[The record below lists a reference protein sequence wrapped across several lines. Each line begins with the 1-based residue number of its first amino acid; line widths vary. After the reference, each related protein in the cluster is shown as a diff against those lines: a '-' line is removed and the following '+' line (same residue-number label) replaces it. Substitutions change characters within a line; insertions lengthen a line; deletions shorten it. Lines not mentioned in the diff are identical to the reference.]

1 MFPRSTLEL
10 DRQTPVLLVKVGRYP
25 LAHGPLGAV
34 RSLGRAGVP
43 VYAMVEDGF
52 TPTAVSRY
60 LAGSFVRPTTGCEP
74 AEQLVETVRGVGR
87 ELAARVGCRCV
98 AVPTDDEAAVVL
110 AEHAGELDPYL
121 LLPRVPAGLP
131 RQVAD
136 KGAMHELCLAHGVP
150 APVTVAA
157 RNRDELLRAA
167 AKCGY
172 PLVLKN
178 LAPFTR
184 LSRPVVGHTTVVGDE
199 GELLAGCP
207 SDDGFSVLVQEYLA
221 EDFSEHWITHLC
233 CGPEGDPLVVFSGRK
248 LRSFPPSGGFT
259 TRAVAEPNLQLA
271 KMAAEF
277 CRRIG
282 YSGIAD
288 LDWRLDLRDGR
299 YKLLDFNPRAG
310 AQFRL
315 FETADGV
322 DVVRALHLS
331 LTGRPVHDGPP
342 LARYYGVGQLD
353 LLSAAVELWNE
364 RRFPRDLRPRR
375 STERAWLCRDDLL
388 PAGLLA
394 ARFGA
399 QATRRA
405 ANSIR
410 FPAAARR
417 FLGDTT

>member
-1 MFPRSTLEL
+1 MHRRSTPEL
-10 DRQTPVLLVKVGRYP
+10 DRRTPVLLVKVGRYP

-60 LAGSFVRPTTGCEP
+60 LAGSFVRPITGCEP
-74 AEQLVETVRGVGR
+74 PERLVETIRGVGR
-87 ELAARVGCRCV
+87 DLANRVGRRCV

-110 AEHAGELDPYL
+110 GEHAAELDPYL

-136 KGAMHELCLAHGVP
+136 KGSLHELCRAHGVP
-150 APVTVAA
+150 APVAVAA
-157 RNRDELLRAA
+157 HDRDELLRGAA
-167 AKCGY
+167 ECGY

-184 LSRPVVGHTTVVGDE
+184 LSRPVVGHTTVVRDE
-199 GELLAGCP
+199 TELLAGCP
-207 SDDGFSVLVQEYLA
+207 PDDGFSVLVQEYLA
-221 EDFSEHWITHLC
+221 GDFSEHWITHLC
-233 CGPEGDPLVVFSGRK
+233 CGPDGDPLVVFSGRK
-248 LRSFPPSGGFT
+248 LRSFPPTGGFT
-259 TRAVAEPNLQLA
+259 TRAVSETNSQLA
-271 KMAAEF
+271 KLAGEF

-315 FETADGV
+315 FETVDGV

-331 LTGRPVHDGPP
+331 LTGRPVHGGPQ
-342 LARYYGVGQLD
+342 LTRYYGVGQLD
-353 LLSAAVELWNE
+353 LISAAVAIWNDH
-364 RRFPRDLRPRR
+364 RLPSDLRPRR
-375 STERAWLCRDDLL
+375 STERAWLCHDDLL
-388 PAGLLA
+388 PAGVLA

-405 ANSIR
+405 AGSIR

-417 FLGDTT
+417 FLGGTT